1 VILEARGVA
10 KRFGGLSV
18 LRDVS
23 FGVDE
28 GEIVGLIGPNGAG
41 KSTLFNAICG
51 IVRIDAGSITYAGHE
66 LTGLAPHRICRLGL
80 TKTSQTVRVFG
91 GMTALE
97 NVTAGALLRHAGVR
111 DAREAARAAIA
122 RVGLHGDPD
131 RPCDD
136 LTVVERMR
144 LELARTIATQPRVLL
159 IDELMAGLN
168 TSEVDAML
176 AIVRGLRDEG
186 TTLVVI
192 EHNMGALMR
201 LCDRIV
207 ALDLGAIVA
216 DGAPE
221 AVARDPRVVQSYLG
235 EKFAHA
241 PHP

>member
-1 VILEARGVA
+1 MILDVRGVA
-10 KRFGGLSV
+10 KRFAGLTV

-23 FGVDE
+23 FAVAE
-28 GEIVGLIGPNGAG
+28 REIVGLIGPNGAG

-51 IVRIDAGSITYAGHE
+51 LVRIDAGSVVYDGHD
-66 LTGLAPHRICRLGL
+66 LTGLAPHRICGLGL

-97 NVTAGALLRHAGVR
+97 NVTAGALLRHPNVR

-122 RVGLHGDPD
+122 RVGLLGDPD
-131 RPCDD
+131 RPCDA

-144 LELARTIATQPRVLL
+144 LELARTIATGPRVLL

-168 TSEVDAML
+168 ASEVDAML
-176 AIVRGLRDEG
+176 AVVRGLRDEG
-186 TTLVVI
+186 MTLVVI

-207 ALDLGAIVA
+207 ALDLGEIVA
-216 DGAPE
+216 NGPPD

-241 PHP
+241 AGS